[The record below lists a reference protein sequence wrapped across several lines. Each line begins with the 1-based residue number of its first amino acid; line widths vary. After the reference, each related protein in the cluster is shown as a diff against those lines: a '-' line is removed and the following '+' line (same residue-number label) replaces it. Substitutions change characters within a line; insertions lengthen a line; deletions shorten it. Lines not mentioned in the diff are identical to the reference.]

1 MALDA
6 ARLPLMLE
14 MQVVLLEMLD
24 LMGMEMLEMLDLMD
38 LMGTRIS
45 DHAVPSSH

>member
-24 LMGMEMLEMLDLMD
+24 LMD

-45 DHAVPSSH
+45 HHTVPSSH